1 MNWKRLIVVVV
12 FCLSFGAVVG
22 AVLGYVL
29 QRFTE
34 EFSYRGES
42 WIDELGVG
50 TAYGAGLGLV
60 AGGVLALLTVVRLLS
75 KASRSGRR

>member
-1 MNWKRLIVVVV
+1 MVVVV
-12 FCLSFGAVVG
+12 FCLTFGTVVG
-22 AVLGYVL
+22 GVLGYVL

-34 EFSYRGES
+34 EFSYRGDR

-50 TAYGAGLGLV
+50 TAYGAGFGLL

>member
-12 FCLSFGAVVG
+12 FCLTFGTGVG

-34 EFSYRGES
+34 EFSYRGER

-50 TAYGAGLGLV
+50 TAYGAGFGLL

-75 KASRSGRR
+75 KASRSGRP